1 MKSKRA
7 YIALCL
13 LNYVSV
19 LLGAAL
25 FPFGAFACI
34 YIGLASSII
43 FGIVHIFLAAD
54 RREALK
60 LMGHRLL
67 STVLS
72 CAVLFLLYAFLVC
85 EQPFQPLAVNVGL
98 FILLCLCGVSVLLCL
113 PSILI
118 KK

>member
-13 LNYVSV
+13 LNYVPV
-19 LLGAAL
+19 LLGPVL
-25 FPFGAFACI
+25 FSLGAFACI

-72 CAVLFLLYAFLVC
+72 CAVPFLLYEFLVS
-85 EQPFQPLAVNVGL
+85 EPPFQPLAVNVEL
-98 FILLCLCGVSVLLCL
+98 LILLCLCGVSVLLCL
-113 PSILI
+113 PSILM